1 MNVEL
6 DFMGRKSCRNFS
18 VSISGFFFF
27 FFFWIR
33 IKLEVTIGDFGTI
46 LIFTFVLSSVID
58 LNNKEIDF
66 VC

>member
-1 MNVEL
+1 MLSWILWVGSLVEI
-6 DFMGRKSCRNFS
+6 S
-18 VSISGFFFF
+18 VFLFLGFFFF
-27 FFFWIR
+27 FFFDKLR
-33 IKLEVTIGDFGTI
+33 IKLEVTIGDFGII